1 MCFGKTKGMR
11 GRMKIT
17 ESIQQ
22 FDSIDFLKERGV
34 YLITGGL
41 GELGLIFAQHL
52 AQKTNAR
59 LVLTGR
65 SERERENDSKLQ
77 ELENLGADILY
88 VKADVS
94 NKQQVEKLV
103 AITKERFGNINGVI
117 HSAGVIRDSFVLNKN
132 DEEIQSVL
140 ASKVFGTK
148 NLDEVLKDEPLDFFV
163 LFSSVAAVLGNVGQS
178 DYGYANS
185 YMDYFAQWRDAQCK
199 AGKRFGKTLSIN
211 WPLWED
217 GKMSVNDEKLKIM
230 KDGFG
235 MVPLTKERGIPALE
249 YGLQQS
255 GSQLIVLQ
263 GEGEKIQSEIKKMKK
278 NDAISSEKD
287 NSMSQPINDPVV
299 TDPTQKVLLNRT
311 ETFLKM
317 LISIQTKIPIDK
329 IRNDE
334 TFSKFG
340 IESVAIMGMTKTM
353 EEKLGDL
360 SKTLFFEYNNINELA
375 EYLVNYK
382 KEALTML
389 FGLTDKDRTE
399 NLHVQDQPKGR
410 KNVRVKLPE
419 NQKKKKS
426 RRETEAC
433 DEDIAIIGVSGRY
446 PMAQNLDEFWENLK
460 TGKDCVTEIPENRWD
475 HSQYYDS
482 DKGII
487 GKTYSKWG
495 GFIDDIEM
503 FDSQFFSILP
513 NEAKFID
520 PQERLFLEAT
530 WNAIEDA
537 GYASASLKGKKVG
550 VFVGAMYGLYQ
561 LFETEQFGN
570 KISGRSSFASIANRV
585 SYFFDF
591 HGPSI
596 ALDTMCSSSL
606 VALHLGCDSIRKGE
620 AEMVIAGGVNL
631 TLHPNKYLQLSI
643 GNFCSTDGKC
653 RSFGGDGDG
662 YVPGEGVGALVLKPL
677 SKAVED
683 GDQIYAVIKGS
694 SINSGGKTNGYTV
707 PNPNAQSELIKET
720 LEKSNIDPRTISYI
734 EAHGTGTALGDP
746 IEISGLS
753 KAFHEY
759 TDEKQFCA
767 IGSVKSNIGHS
778 ESAAGI
784 AAVTKVLLQMK
795 HKMLVPSIH
804 SKQLN
809 PFIDFKSNPFYVQRS
824 LEEWK
829 QPVIKTASEE
839 KRYPRRAGVSAFGAG
854 GANAHI
860 ILEEYE
866 KVSPSISREDS
877 HSQLF
882 ILSAK
887 NKERLKVYANQL
899 HLFLETYKPIHPN
912 EQSIKV
918 NTGVIE
924 RNYVVKEIIK
934 QEIAEILGI
943 SVAEVGYD
951 EPFTDYGLDAY
962 DLTVLHHN
970 LEKKLKLEIPDNEL
984 VYHSTSNGLAE
995 YLSSFEAKSLIPEK
1009 AEPEAKIDFPL
1020 EDLAFTLQVG
1030 RESMKERLAIIAGDV
1045 NDLKK
1050 GLSDY
1055 CNGKNDNPNLK
1066 QGNTNEFIEKFDIL
1080 LNGEIAKKQ
1089 MQKFLEDRDMEKI
1102 AELWVM
1108 GADVDWEKMYRG
1120 EVRQR
1125 MSLPT
1130 YPFDRK
1136 RHWILQVG
1144 KDHRLIPNK
1153 EIIKNDPDDS
1163 IVTKIQEETPV
1174 LERPYYLSTE
1184 DDVKLT
1190 DAILEYL
1197 KQMFSE
1203 VLNIPTGYLSPHEEF
1218 ESYGIDSIHINQLN
1232 RFFEQVFGTL
1242 PATLMF
1248 TYKNLYTLS
1257 KYFVE
1262 KQRGKIITL
1271 LNSLNDHQIA
1281 KTGNIRPEKPVPFS
1295 KDAVPQ
1301 TVAEEKI
1308 SEDEQ
1313 GIAIIGISGTFPQAE
1328 NMDEFMR
1335 NLMNGKDSI
1344 TEIPKERWDHRKYPD
1359 ISCKWGGFVAD
1370 ADKFDPQFFN
1380 ISPLNAAFMD
1390 PQERLFLQAV
1400 WSCLED
1406 AGYTPE
1412 SLGDRYDED
1421 QRGNVAVYA
1430 GVTFNTYGLSGAAEV
1445 DRGNAVPIN
1454 SQIYS
1459 VANRVSYLLNLRGP
1473 SLSVDT
1479 ACSSSL
1485 YAIHLGCES
1494 ILRDE
1499 CDMAI
1504 AGGVNLTLH
1513 PSKYITLD
1521 SAKFLASDGHC
1532 RSFGKGGDGYVP
1544 GEGVGAVLLKPL
1556 WKAKRDRDHIYGVIK
1571 GSAVNHDGK
1580 TNGYSVPNPV
1590 AQKEVIKKALKK
1602 ANVDPRTISYV
1613 EAHGTGTSLG
1623 DPIEITALTDAYAEY
1638 TSDKQ
1643 FCSIGS
1649 VKSNIGH
1656 PEAAAGIA
1664 QVAKV
1669 LLQMKHKM
1677 LLPSRL
1683 NTEEINPDIQFAET
1697 PFYVQMKA
1705 EEWKQPTILNGR
1717 KTKCPRRSGISSFGV
1732 GGVNVHMIIEEYE
1745 PERRPIEETQKN
1757 PVIIPLSAKNE
1768 SALKRYA
1775 TKLFHYLVDTKNQDQ
1790 KVPDLRDIAFTLQT
1804 GRKAFPY
1811 RVAFIASEYDELRK
1825 MVEKFLNEGVNGI
1838 KHIRGLIAGKAIPAS
1853 KGIKPGDYSEVSAE
1867 SNLYE
1872 MAAKWV
1878 EGNETPFSELY
1889 KGFLPYRIS
1898 LPVYPYEKEKYWM
1911 YRTPEKAVPFE
1922 EKLEMSIS
1930 DKSVSPCKEEEPL
1943 SNGSDMTFLYQL
1955 ANSFE
1960 SEQIPKMIHYIQEIF
1975 ASLLGFTE
1983 GRLPDPEQGFFEL
1996 GLESIAIAEGY
2007 NMLQRVFNIELDEQ
2021 IFFNYPNIVEVSKYI
2036 LPMLNLEELEI
2047 LSEPEDF
2054 CGLAETEEAAIDQNR
2069 TLFIDPVR
2077 GGEEDEALFNK
2088 IDQMSEEELIEMLE
2102 MEISEK

>member
-1 MCFGKTKGMR
+1 M
-11 GRMKIT
+11 
-17 ESIQQ
+17 
-22 FDSIDFLKERGV
+22 
-34 YLITGGL
+34 
-41 GELGLIFAQHL
+41 
-52 AQKTNAR
+52 
-59 LVLTGR
+59 
-65 SERERENDSKLQ
+65 
-77 ELENLGADILY
+77 
-88 VKADVS
+88 
-94 NKQQVEKLV
+94 
-103 AITKERFGNINGVI
+103 
-117 HSAGVIRDSFVLNKN
+117 
-132 DEEIQSVL
+132 
-140 ASKVFGTK
+140 
-148 NLDEVLKDEPLDFFV
+148 
-163 LFSSVAAVLGNVGQS
+163 
-178 DYGYANS
+178 
-185 YMDYFAQWRDAQCK
+185 
-199 AGKRFGKTLSIN
+199 
-211 WPLWED
+211 
-217 GKMSVNDEKLKIM
+217 
-230 KDGFG
+230 
-235 MVPLTKERGIPALE
+235 
-249 YGLQQS
+249 
-255 GSQLIVLQ
+255 
-263 GEGEKIQSEIKKMKK
+263 
-278 NDAISSEKD
+278 
-287 NSMSQPINDPVV
+287 
-299 TDPTQKVLLNRT
+299 
-311 ETFLKM
+311 
-317 LISIQTKIPIDK
+317 
-329 IRNDE
+329 
-334 TFSKFG
+334 
-340 IESVAIMGMTKTM
+340 
-353 EEKLGDL
+353 
-360 SKTLFFEYNNINELA
+360 
-375 EYLVNYK
+375 
-382 KEALTML
+382 
-389 FGLTDKDRTE
+389 
-399 NLHVQDQPKGR
+399 
-410 KNVRVKLPE
+410 
-419 NQKKKKS
+419 
-426 RRETEAC
+426 
-433 DEDIAIIGVSGRY
+433 
-446 PMAQNLDEFWENLK
+446 
-460 TGKDCVTEIPENRWD
+460 
-475 HSQYYDS
+475 
-482 DKGII
+482 
-487 GKTYSKWG
+487 
-495 GFIDDIEM
+495 
-503 FDSQFFSILP
+503 
-513 NEAKFID
+513 
-520 PQERLFLEAT
+520 
-530 WNAIEDA
+530 
-537 GYASASLKGKKVG
+537 
-550 VFVGAMYGLYQ
+550 
-561 LFETEQFGN
+561 
-570 KISGRSSFASIANRV
+570 
-585 SYFFDF
+585 
-591 HGPSI
+591 
-596 ALDTMCSSSL
+596 
-606 VALHLGCDSIRKGE
+606 
-620 AEMVIAGGVNL
+620 
-631 TLHPNKYLQLSI
+631 
-643 GNFCSTDGKC
+643 
-653 RSFGGDGDG
+653 
-662 YVPGEGVGALVLKPL
+662 
-677 SKAVED
+677 
-683 GDQIYAVIKGS
+683 
-694 SINSGGKTNGYTV
+694 
-707 PNPNAQSELIKET
+707 
-720 LEKSNIDPRTISYI
+720 
-734 EAHGTGTALGDP
+734 
-746 IEISGLS
+746 
-753 KAFHEY
+753 
-759 TDEKQFCA
+759 
-767 IGSVKSNIGHS
+767 
-778 ESAAGI
+778 
-784 AAVTKVLLQMK
+784 
-795 HKMLVPSIH
+795 
-804 SKQLN
+804 
-809 PFIDFKSNPFYVQRS
+809 
-824 LEEWK
+824 
-829 QPVIKTASEE
+829 
-839 KRYPRRAGVSAFGAG
+839 
-854 GANAHI
+854 
-860 ILEEYE
+860 
-866 KVSPSISREDS
+866 
-877 HSQLF
+877 
-882 ILSAK
+882 
-887 NKERLKVYANQL
+887 
-899 HLFLETYKPIHPN
+899 HPN

-918 NTGVIE
+918 NTGAVE

-943 SVAEVGYD
+943 SVAEVDYD

-984 VYHSTSNGLAE
+984 VYHSTLNGLAE
-995 YLSSFEAKSLIPEK
+995 YLSSFEVKSLIPEK

-1102 AELWVM
+1102 ADLWVM

-1184 DDVKLT
+1184 DDAKLT

-1203 VLNIPTGYLSPHEEF
+1203 VLNISTGYLSPHEEF

-1281 KTGNIRPEKPVPFS
+1281 ETGNVRPEKPVPFS
-1295 KDAVPQ
+1295 KEAVPQ

-1313 GIAIIGISGTFPQAE
+1313 GVAIIGISGTFPQAE

-1335 NLMNGKDSI
+1335 NLMKGKDSI

-1430 GVTFNTYGLSGAAEV
+1430 GVTFNTYGLSGAAEI

-1705 EEWKQPTILNGR
+1705 EEWKQPTILNAR

-1745 PERRPIEETQKN
+1745 PERRPVEETQKN

-1811 RVAFIASEYDELRK
+1811 RMAFIVSEYDELRK
-1825 MVEKFLNEGVNGI
+1825 MVEKFLNEDVNGI

-1867 SNLYE
+1867 SDLYE

-1878 EGNETPFSELY
+1878 EGNEIPFSELY

-1930 DKSVSPCKEEEPL
+1930 DKSASPCKEEEPL
-1943 SNGSDMTFLYQL
+1943 SNGSDMTFLYEL

-2021 IFFNYPNIVEVSKYI
+2021 VFFNYPNIVEVSKYI
-2036 LPMLNLEELEI
+2036 LWMLNLDELEI

-2069 TLFIDPVR
+2069 TLFIDPVH